1 MDSVQSTQVM
11 FRSTWLTIDVGNSST
26 KIGLFSG
33 DDLVKTSSAD
43 SAEKVLEIISDWQ
56 AESSIE
62 RIGLCSVVPQQSD
75 FLLSGINKLSGAPV
89 FRVNSSVNLPL
100 RIDHTPAESL
110 GPDRLAAACYAA
122 HNKNGAHIIIDAGT
136 AITIDAV
143 SENKTFRGGVIMPG
157 PEIANLALT
166 NYTAQLP
173 EIPLTLPDGALGHST
188 VEALRHGI
196 VHGTL
201 DSVMGAIV
209 RIREA
214 LASDPT
220 ITVTGGWHSL
230 LVDKIPEAQ
239 LDPHLVLHGIRLL
252 MQFNP
257 QPA

>member
-1 MDSVQSTQVM
+1 M

-33 DDLVKTSSAD
+33 DDLLKAANRD
-43 SAEKVLEIISDWQ
+43 SAEEVLEIISDWQ
-56 AESSIE
+56 AETSIA

-75 FLLSGINKLSGAPV
+75 ILLSNINQLSGTPV
-89 FRVNSSVNLPL
+89 FRVSSGVNLSL
-100 RIDHTPAESL
+100 QIDHTPAETL

-122 HNKNGAHIIIDAGT
+122 HSKSGAHIIIDAGS

-143 SENKTFRGGVIMPG
+143 NEKNTFLGGVIMPG
-157 PEIANLALT
+157 PEIANLALA

-173 EIPLTLPDGALGHST
+173 EIPLTLPDGALGCST
-188 VEALRHGI
+188 EEALRHGI
-196 VHGTL
+196 VHGTA
-201 DSVMGAIV
+201 DAVIGAIV

-214 LASDPT
+214 LANTPT
-220 ITVTGGWHSL
+220 ITITGGWRSL

-239 LDPHLVLHGIRLL
+239 IDPHLVLRGIRLL

-257 QPA
+257 HPA

>member
-1 MDSVQSTQVM
+1 M
-11 FRSTWLTIDVGNSST
+11 FRSTWLTIDIGNSST

-33 DDLVKTSSAD
+33 DDLVKTASGD
-43 SAEKVLEIISDWQ
+43 SAAEALEIISDWQ
-56 AESSIE
+56 AETPIV

-75 FLLSGINKLSGAPV
+75 FLLSGIKQLSGAPI
-89 FRVNSSVNLPL
+89 FRVNSGVDLPL
-100 RIDHTPAESL
+100 HIGHTPPETL

-122 HNKNGAHIIIDAGT
+122 HNKSGTHIIIDAGT

-143 SENKTFRGGVIMPG
+143 NEDKTFLGGVIMPG

-166 NYTAQLP
+166 NYAAQLP
-173 EIPLTLPDGALGHST
+173 EIPITLPNGVLGRST
-188 VEALRHGI
+188 DEALRHGI
-196 VHGTL
+196 VHGTA
-201 DSVMGAIV
+201 DAVMGAIV

-214 LASDPT
+214 LASNPT
-220 ITVTGGWHSL
+220 ITITGGWHSL

-239 LDPHLVLHGIRLL
+239 IAPHLVLHGIRLL

>member
-1 MDSVQSTQVM
+1 M

-33 DDLVKTSSAD
+33 DDLLKAANRD
-43 SAEKVLEIISDWQ
+43 SAEEVLEIISAWQ
-56 AESSIE
+56 AETSIV
-62 RIGLCSVVPQQSD
+62 RIGLCSVVPRQSD
-75 FLLSGINKLSGAPV
+75 ILLLKINQLSGTPV
-89 FRVNSSVNLPL
+89 FRVSSSVNLPL
-100 RIDHTPAESL
+100 QIDHTPVETL

-122 HNKNGAHIIIDAGT
+122 HNKAGAHIIIDAGT

-143 SENKTFRGGVIMPG
+143 NENSTFLGGVIMPG
-157 PEIANLALT
+157 PVIANLALT

-173 EIPLTLPDGALGHST
+173 EIPLSLPDGALGHST

-196 VHGTL
+196 VHGTA
-201 DSVMGAIV
+201 DAVMGAII

-214 LASDPT
+214 LASTPIIT
-220 ITVTGGWHSL
+220 ITGGWHSL
-230 LVDKIPEAQ
+230 LADKIPEAQ
-239 LDPHLVLHGIRLL
+239 IDPHLVLRGIRLL